1 MRQDQAGAGVATRS
15 PSDVNRAQRFAVLNQ
30 AVEMTQQVFAGAF
43 PANGVLNIPPRN
55 VGLLKKFIVVI
66 NGTANNTDGANAS
79 AISDYGLGNVL
90 AQVSFTDLNNNVRV
104 QTSGWHLSLLH
115 KARFR
120 FPQAASS
127 LAGAVIQQELNG
139 NNFGVVAYTAPAKGA
154 SQTFQAIYE
163 LPIAYSDDDLRG
175 AIYMNVVNAVAN
187 LQLTLNGA
195 PFAASGADSTLAVF
209 KGAAG
214 NFSGVTAT
222 IYQVYLD
229 QLPVGKG
236 GVPVLPVLDLS
247 TIYELKNTAFTG
259 FVANQDFPVPYAN
272 FRDFLSTWLIYNHDP
287 SADAGRVGG
296 GDINYLALQ
305 SANFTNIF
313 KYPPLI
319 AALKARQLMLS
330 DPPLGG
336 YYFSNRRKPLSTTT
350 YGNMELIVNSSAA
363 AAGAYAL
370 VGWEDFAL
378 VNALQN
384 AGSLSG

>member
-1 MRQDQAGAGVATRS
+1 MRGDQAGAGVATRS

-55 VGLLKKFIVVI
+55 VGLLKKFII
-66 NGTANNTDGANAS
+66 QIDGTANETGTATPFLTDF
-79 AISDYGLGNVL
+79 GLGNVL
-90 AQVSFTDLNNNVRV
+90 SQISFTDLNNNVRA
-104 QTSGWHLSLLH
+104 QTSGWHLNLLH

-120 FPQAASS
+120 FGQAATF
-127 LAGAVIQQELNG
+127 LAGAMTQQELSGDNDAVI
-139 NNFGVVAYTAPAKGA
+139 NNVPPAKSGSHA
-154 SQTFQAIYE
+154 FRAIFE

-187 LQLTLNGA
+187 LQLTLNPN
-195 PFAASGADSTLAVF
+195 PFSAAADSTLAVF
-209 KGAAG
+209 KTGAG

-222 IYQVYLD
+222 VYQVYLD

-259 FVANQDFPVPYAN
+259 FVVNQDFPIPYAN

-287 SADAGRVGG
+287 SADTGRTGNA
-296 GDINYLALQ
+296 DISYFALQ

-313 KYPPLI
+313 KYPPVI
-319 AALKARQLMLS
+319 SALKARQLMLS
-330 DPPLGG
+330 DPPPGG

-350 YGNMELIVNSSAA
+350 YGNMELILNPLIA

-384 AGSLSG
+384 AGSLAG